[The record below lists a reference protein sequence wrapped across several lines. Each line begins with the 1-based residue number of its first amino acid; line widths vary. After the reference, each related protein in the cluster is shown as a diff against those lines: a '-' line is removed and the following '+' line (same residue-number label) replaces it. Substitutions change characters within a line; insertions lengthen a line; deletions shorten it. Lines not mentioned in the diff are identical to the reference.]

1 MDSESIQNY
10 VYPNEC
16 YQKLLFVG
24 LPYPQVSGSFIVEH
38 IVDDRVFIQI
48 EFDIF
53 EDRRT
58 LDIDDQTYFRKLS
71 KCNFLGH
78 LFSDK
83 TYLILLKVN

>member
-58 LDIDDQTYFRKLS
+58 LDIDDQTYFLAINWPGKMSISLAILIHFS
-71 KCNFLGH
+71 LCH
-78 LFSDK
+78 LP
-83 TYLILLKVN
+83 